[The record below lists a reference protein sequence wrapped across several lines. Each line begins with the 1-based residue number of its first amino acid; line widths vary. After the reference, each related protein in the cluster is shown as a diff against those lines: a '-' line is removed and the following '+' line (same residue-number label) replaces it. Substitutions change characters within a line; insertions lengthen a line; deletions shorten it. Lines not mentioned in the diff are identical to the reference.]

1 MNKFKLFIII
11 EIVLLVLLGISLVR
25 NPIFL
30 VVLAIGLFLGYLS
43 NHVNSGTAQKVL
55 QQIAIGFGVVALI
68 MFVAN
73 GYTWLA
79 LLFPVIAAILFWKSS
94 AQLIPLLMTQDFTNQ
109 RTRDLN
115 AVPFLIT
122 SLKMLSLACLAMM
135 LSTWVARLFNRRVMI

>member
-11 EIVLLVLLGISLVR
+11 EIVLLVLLGISLVK

-43 NHVNSGTAQKVL
+43 NHVNSWTAQKVL

-79 LLFPVIAAILFWKSS
+79 VLVPVMAAILFWE
-94 AQLIPLLMTQDFTNQ
+94 
-109 RTRDLN
+109 
-115 AVPFLIT
+115 
-122 SLKMLSLACLAMM
+122 
-135 LSTWVARLFNRRVMI
+135 

>member
-43 NHVNSGTAQKVL
+43 NHVNSWTAQKVL

-73 GYTWLA
+73 GYTWL
-79 LLFPVIAAILFWKSS
+79 
-94 AQLIPLLMTQDFTNQ
+94 
-109 RTRDLN
+109 
-115 AVPFLIT
+115 
-122 SLKMLSLACLAMM
+122 C
-135 LSTWVARLFNRRVMI
+135 